1 MDFFFW
7 GLFLCHWL
15 WHSNSNHHLF
25 YYPKRLN
32 KHIIVP
38 LLPHCHCEWKSCQTD
53 GSRHETAR
61 LERSLNFGVSDS
73 SEKATLTHL
82 GCQVSSSHTAGQG
95 ENHCYNKCSIW
106 DCEASININYRVQFR
121 WQTPVSLWSQYL
133 RFPWSDWVI
142 WEQEITVESFIIL
155 PKHMFSLYQ
164 KRP

>member
-1 MDFFFW
+1 MPARVKIRDFLSMDFFFGGG

-15 WHSNSNHHLF
+15 WHSNSNRHLF
-25 YYPKRLN
+25 YYPKLLN

-95 ENHCYNKCSIW
+95 ETHCYNKCSIL
-106 DCEASININYRVQFR
+106 DFVRRLLTLTTGCNSDDNLLGASE
-121 WQTPVSLWSQYL
+121 VS
-133 RFPWSDWVI
+133 
-142 WEQEITVESFIIL
+142 IL
-155 PKHMFSLYQ
+155 DFVDLTGLFGS
-164 KRP
+164 KR